1 MLLEPKEVRPNLLV
15 VGENPDWLI
24 VHEVEGGVEIVARH
38 AARNAK
44 AATVTIRE
52 EDLPKV
58 VILRWSYNARDWAD
72 ISGDAVLW
80 SFSDRHGMELV
91 AVLRRGGG
99 FEVAIPPHHGHG
111 HKKRY
116 RGVVYEDGT
125 VELTPLPSTNFLV
138 ID

>member
-1 MLLEPKEVRPNLLV
+1 MILKPKEVRPGLCV

-24 VHEVEGGVEIVARH
+24 VNEVDGGVEIVARH

-44 AATVTIRE
+44 AATVTIAHS
-52 EDLPKV
+52 DFHKV
-58 VILRWSYNARDWAD
+58 VVLRWSYNARDWAD
-72 ISGDAVLW
+72 IEGDAVLW

-91 AVLRRGGG
+91 AVLRRGGK

-116 RGVVYEDGT
+116 RGVVHEDGT
-125 VELTPLPSTNFLV
+125 VELTPLPSTNFLS